1 MKYPGFEGLIDFEKE
16 QDSMSKIINAAIYTF
31 SEKGYVRATTREIA
45 GLAGVS
51 EALVFKYF
59 RNKQRLLDAV
69 SIEIMENR
77 IPVLLRYRL
86 DELMGMNSE
95 TLKKDVVGVIQDKF
109 DHIERNIGYFKIIF
123 LDISHNTEDTVK
135 KICARINGIMEE
147 LERFISDVQKRG
159 LIRQDISAR
168 TMIRSFAGMMNF
180 LLVDRSLL
188 NPELDVETELA
199 YILEIFMN
207 GVVADD

>member
-1 MKYPGFEGLIDFEKE
+1 M
-16 QDSMSKIINAAIYTF
+16 
-31 SEKGYVRATTREIA
+31 
-45 GLAGVS
+45 
-51 EALVFKYF
+51 
-59 RNKQRLLDAV
+59 
-69 SIEIMENR
+69 
-77 IPVLLRYRL
+77 
-86 DELMGMNSE
+86 
-95 TLKKDVVGVIQDKF
+95 
-109 DHIERNIGYFKIIF
+109 
-123 LDISHNTEDTVK
+123 K